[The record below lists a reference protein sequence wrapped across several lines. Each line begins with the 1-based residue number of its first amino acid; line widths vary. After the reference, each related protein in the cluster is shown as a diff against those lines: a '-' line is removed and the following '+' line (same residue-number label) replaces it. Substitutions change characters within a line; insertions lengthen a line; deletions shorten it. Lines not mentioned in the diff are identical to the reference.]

1 MDWIN
6 ARDPRFTLSGLHWH
20 AENGGTFSRL
30 PLRADNTLRREVRDL
45 GRHLSGG
52 RLRFLSNT
60 TEMTVRVTHSMD
72 PFMFN
77 MARVGKAGL
86 DLYVGEPGSMKI
98 WGTTYWTDPKEL
110 HYEHSF
116 FTGLAPEERE
126 FTLYLP
132 LYNDL
137 ADLEIGL
144 SEGATITAP
153 TPFTL
158 PKPVVFYGSSITQG
172 GCATR
177 PANTY
182 VNILGRKLNL
192 DVVNLGFSGNG
203 MGEPEVAALLAEID
217 AACYVLDFHIN
228 IMTVEG
234 LREVYLPFYET
245 LRAAHPT
252 TPIVMM
258 SQIYTT
264 RERIEPQWAQ
274 KRIDQ
279 TAVIREAFAE
289 ALRRGDR
296 NVHYLDGTWLIGPEA
311 DGAFVDGVHPNDHGF
326 FMMADG
332 LEPVLRDLLL
342 RPATR

>member
-1 MDWIN
+1 MNWID
-6 ARDPRFTLSGLHWH
+6 AKDGRFALDGLYWN
-20 AENGGTFSRL
+20 AENGGTYARL
-30 PLRADNTLRREVRDL
+30 PLRADALVRQEVRDL

-52 RLRFLSNT
+52 RIRFRSNT
-60 TEMTVRVTHSMD
+60 TAMSVRVAHSQD

-77 MARVGKAGL
+77 MDRVGKAGL
-86 DLYVGEPGSMKI
+86 DLYVGDQI
-98 WGTTYWTDPKEL
+98 WGTTYWTDPQAL
-110 HYEHSF
+110 SYEHSF
-116 FTGLAPEERE
+116 FAGLEPVERE

-137 ADLEIGL
+137 VSLEIGL
-144 SEGATITAP
+144 SEGAEILPPAP
-153 TPFTL
+153 FAL

-172 GCATR
+172 GCASR
-177 PANTY
+177 PGNTY
-182 VNILGRKLNL
+182 VNILGRRLNL
-192 DVVNLGFSGNG
+192 SVVNLGFSGNG
-203 MGEPEVAALLAEID
+203 LGEPEVARLLAEVD

-234 LREVYLPFYET
+234 LRDVYLPFYAT
-245 LRAAHPT
+245 LRAAHPDV
-252 TPIVMM
+252 PIIML

-296 NVHYLDGTWLIGPEA
+296 NVHFVDGVWLIGPEA
-311 DGAFVDGVHPNDHGF
+311 DGAYVDGIHPNDHGF

-332 LEPVLRDLLL
+332 LEPVLRNLLL
-342 RPATR
+342 KPAHS